1 MKKILFAVAL
11 TFGLCAQAFAAVMPT
26 LPADEAM
33 QLLKDGNARYAA
45 GESKHPHQ
53 GADRRAE
60 TAKGGQHPVATIIGC
75 SDSREPLEIIFDQGV
90 GDIFVIR
97 VAGNL
102 AGPDELGSVEY
113 GVGHLGTPV
122 VLVLGHTHCGAV
134 TAAVEN
140 AKVHG
145 NIPALISQIKP
156 AVAKAKIWTPTAS
169 GEELLNKAIKA
180 NVWLTMENIL
190 RKSVEVREAVK
201 DGQVLL
207 VGGIYDLSTGKVEWL
222 GQHPEQGRILATAHI
237 VVHKPKPK
245 PKSKAEGDAAAE
257 EPAADAKPDAKLD
270 AKPDAKPD
278 AKLDAAPEAKP
289 EAKPAAKAAAK
300 HKAKPA
306 AKAAKPAK
314 PTKAE
319 AKEPKDEVNPN
330 ARSEGQGELLA
341 PEPDAAPSAKA
352 KHK

>member
-11 TFGLCAQAFAAVMPT
+11 IFGLCAQAAAAVTPS

-33 QLLKDGNARYAA
+33 QLLKDGNARYVT

-53 GADRRAE
+53 GPDRRAE

-145 NIPALISQIKP
+145 NIPALIGQIKP
-156 AVAKAKIWTPTAS
+156 AVAKAKYWSPTAS
-169 GEELLNKAIKA
+169 GEELLNKAIRA

-190 RKSVEVREAVK
+190 RKSAEVREAVK

-245 PKSKAEGDAAAE
+245 PKPKAEGDAAAE
-257 EPAADAKPDAKLD
+257 EPAAETKADAKPDTSKA
-270 AKPDAKPD
+270 
-278 AKLDAAPEAKP
+278 DAAPEAKP
-289 EAKPAAKAAAK
+289 EAKPAAKAAAR

-306 AKAAKPAK
+306 AKAAKPS
-314 PTKAE
+314 KAE
-319 AKEPKDEVNPN
+319 AKGEPKEEINPN

-341 PEPDAAPSAKA
+341 PEPDAAPSAKS